1 MYILKASYGHKKLF
15 YFLGLNKEKE
25 EIFMPFKV
33 LLDESAMNRA
43 LTRIAHEILEANKGA
58 KDIVLVGIETR
69 GVPLAYT
76 LAEKIKVIEHVEV
89 PVEKINIAFYRDDL
103 EKKYTQ
109 PITGESNIHDINDKT
124 VILVDDVI
132 YTGRTVRAAMDALMD
147 LGRPSYI
154 KLATLIDRGH
164 RELPIRADFI
174 GKNIP
179 TSKKEIV
186 HVKIDS
192 TDGENCVL
200 LETK

>member
-1 MYILKASYGHKKLF
+1 MS
-15 YFLGLNKEKE
+15 
-25 EIFMPFKV
+25 FKV
-33 LLDESAMNRA
+33 LLDGTAMNRA
-43 LTRIAHEILEANKGA
+43 LTRIAHEIIEANKGA
-58 KDIVLVGIETR
+58 KDIILIGIETR

-76 LAEKIKVIEHVEV
+76 LAEKIKMIENVEV
-89 PVEKINIAFYRDDL
+89 PVEKINITFYRDDL

-109 PITGESNIHDINDKT
+109 PIAGESTIHDINDKT

-132 YTGRTVRAAMDALMD
+132 YTGRTVRAAMDAVMD

-186 HVKIDS
+186 HVKIDAI
-192 TDGENCVL
+192 DGENCVL
-200 LETK
+200 LEGK

>member
-1 MYILKASYGHKKLF
+1 MSS
-15 YFLGLNKEKE
+15 
-25 EIFMPFKV
+25 KV
-33 LLDESAMNRA
+33 LLDGTAMNRA
-43 LTRIAHEILEANKGA
+43 LTRIAHEIIEANKGA
-58 KDIVLVGIETR
+58 KDIILIGIETR

-76 LAEKIKVIEHVEV
+76 LAEKIKMIENVEV
-89 PVEKINIAFYRDDL
+89 PVEKINITFYRDDL

-109 PITGESNIHDINDKT
+109 PIAGESTIHDINDKT

-132 YTGRTVRAAMDALMD
+132 YTGRTVRAAMDAVMD

-186 HVKIDS
+186 HVKIDAI
-192 TDGENCVL
+192 DGENCVL
-200 LETK
+200 LEGK

>member
-1 MYILKASYGHKKLF
+1 MA
-15 YFLGLNKEKE
+15 
-25 EIFMPFKV
+25 FKV
-33 LLDESAMNRA
+33 LLDELAMNRA

-58 KDIVLVGIETR
+58 KNIILVGIETR
-69 GVPLAYT
+69 GVPLAHI
-76 LAEKIKVIEHVEV
+76 LADKIKMIENVMV
-89 PVEKINIAFYRDDL
+89 PVEQINIAFYRDDL
-103 EKKYTQ
+103 KKKYTQ
-109 PITGESNIHDINDKT
+109 PLAGESSIHDINDKT

-186 HVKIDS
+186 HVKIQS
-192 TDGENCVL
+192 IDGESCVL

>member
-1 MYILKASYGHKKLF
+1 M
-15 YFLGLNKEKE
+15 
-25 EIFMPFKV
+25 
-33 LLDESAMNRA
+33 
-43 LTRIAHEILEANKGA
+43 
-58 KDIVLVGIETR
+58 IEN
-69 GVPLAYT
+69 
-76 LAEKIKVIEHVEV
+76 VEV

-109 PITGESNIHDINDKT
+109 PLAGESSIHDINDKT

-186 HVKIDS
+186 HVKIQS
-192 TDGENCVL
+192 IDGESCVL